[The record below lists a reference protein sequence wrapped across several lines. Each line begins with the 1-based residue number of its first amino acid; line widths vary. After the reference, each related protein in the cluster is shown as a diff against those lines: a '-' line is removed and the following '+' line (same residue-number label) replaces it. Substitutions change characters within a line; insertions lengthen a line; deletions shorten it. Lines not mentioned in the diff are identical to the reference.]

1 MTVVAVAW
9 QEAAQ
14 LKEANVTLR
23 QRIQI
28 LEASGAAQAGQSDA
42 TRGAANPTAEE
53 NVAVSEMEAR
63 AETADA
69 RAETAE
75 AKVAEAEA
83 KTADAETKAA
93 EAEAKLAAVEA
104 KLAEAE
110 AERGADLPSAEE
122 WRGRIE
128 AAESRAA
135 EMEEKNAKL
144 KTLLHRLNEASPQ
157 RVAHAP
163 VPRCTTVYY
172 CELLCSLQRVAH
184 APVLRCTTVNYCAV
198 CRGWRMHLYHGVL
211 L

>member
-104 KLAEAE
+104 KLAAVEAKLAEAE

-135 EMEEKNAKL
+135 DMEEKNAKL
-144 KTLLHRLNEASPQ
+144 KTLLHRLNEVSPQ

-163 VPRCTTVYY
+163 VPRCTTV
-172 CELLCSLQRVAH
+172 
-184 APVLRCTTVNYCAV
+184 NYCVV
-198 CRGWRMHLYHGVL
+198 CRGWRMHLYYGVL